1 MRDPL
6 RGAQWIHHERTKEGD
21 MNGLMITGAMQD
33 LHEQRGQTLGRSRR
47 GAGRR
52 FGRKPVASPNIV
64 GADDGDVLH

>member
-1 MRDPL
+1 
-6 RGAQWIHHERTKEGD
+6 

-33 LHEQRGQTLGRSRR
+33 LHQQRGQTLSRSRR